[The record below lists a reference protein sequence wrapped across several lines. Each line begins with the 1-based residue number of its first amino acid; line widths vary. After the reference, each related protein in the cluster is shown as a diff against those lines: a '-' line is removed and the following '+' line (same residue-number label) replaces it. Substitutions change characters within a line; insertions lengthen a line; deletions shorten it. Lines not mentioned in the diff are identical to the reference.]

1 MEKITDELIRKIG
14 SLHAKEQRMVLSYVN
29 KNFKVASSNIS
40 VDSKNQFEIQLQQA
54 ATLRSLIGS
63 HSDSIFVNSRNGLLA
78 VDPEDMEVGQKLRID
93 GEYGIAELE
102 RIMNFINVSS
112 NVLII
117 GAHIGAFVI
126 PISKVCKNIVAIEAN
141 PASFRLLELNIKIN
155 SIDNCTLFN
164 VAASDLN
171 GKIKFLQNRI
181 NSGGS
186 KRKPKVDNYIYTYD
200 DPQEIL
206 IDAMPLDQLLCG
218 HKFDLVLMD
227 IEGSEYFA
235 LKGMQSLLKDVS
247 TLIFEFVPHHFRN
260 VSGVSIEDFVETIRP
275 FKSLILPSQLIEV
288 SEESF
293 LTLLTY
299 LFENDIVE
307 DGIILRKA

>member
-1 MEKITDELIRKIG
+1 MEKIADELIRKIG